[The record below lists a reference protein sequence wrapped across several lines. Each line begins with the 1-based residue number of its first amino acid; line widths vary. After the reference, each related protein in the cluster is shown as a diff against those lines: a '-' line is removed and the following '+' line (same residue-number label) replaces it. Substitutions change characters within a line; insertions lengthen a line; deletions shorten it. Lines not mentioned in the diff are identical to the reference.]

1 MIEKKEK
8 DLQKLKKEDLKQR
21 RLRLDVR
28 RQLDNAVY
36 AFMYAVESRDLE
48 VEKAAEDLWI
58 DLLFDEDTVKM
69 CEKAIGTKERVS
81 MDLIIFARKIAEL
94 ASELAHKGE
103 KEAVTKKHLKKAI
116 EVTSKEDAWPFN

>member
-1 MIEKKEK
+1 MSKKEEKK
-8 DLQKLKKEDLKQR
+8 LQKLKEEDLKQR
-21 RLRLDVR
+21 RLRLEVR

-58 DLLFDEDTVKM
+58 DLLFDEDAVKR

-94 ASELAHKGE
+94 ASELAQKGE
-103 KEAVTKKHLKKAI
+103 KETVTKKHLKKAI
-116 EVTSKEDAWPFN
+116 ETASKADAWPFN